1 MESLNINKVNKKI
14 NDPRAI
20 TNNPGND
27 IFLSKN
33 AVNKLIPLLKKQS
46 YLSSVEFF
54 NANKIDIDLNFF
66 REMPINLNIDSVRWY
81 SHLVGLHPSLKDAY
95 IENIPEVEKYNNTIV
110 IMRSLRR
117 QNSLINFNFLNS
129 YKNVLFVGLE
139 NEYQDLNKSIK
150 NLFI

>member
-1 MESLNINKVNKKI
+1 
-14 NDPRAI
+14 
-20 TNNPGND
+20 
-27 IFLSKN
+27 
-33 AVNKLIPLLKKQS
+33 
-46 YLSSVEFF
+46 
-54 NANKIDIDLNFF
+54 
-66 REMPINLNIDSVRWY
+66 MPINLNIDSVRWY

-95 IENIPEVEKYNNTIV
+95 IENIPEIEKYNNTIV

-150 NLFI
+150 NLKFYDCEDFLSLLQLLKVQKFL